1 MAEAKG
7 VPLQELLLGEPRV
20 VEYLG
25 RNLVAR
31 PSLLGAPAARLPPT
45 TCPGTQ
51 RLFAC
56 LCGVRINAW
65 HAATPW
71 PARAAAAARGG
82 RAWRA
87 RKGPETDASA
97 CILT

>member
-1 MAEAKG
+1 

-31 PSLLGAPAARLPPT
+31 PSLLGAPGARLPPT

-51 RLFAC
+51 P
-56 LCGVRINAW
+56 LCMPLQRGVRINAW

-71 PARAAAAARGG
+71 PARAAAAARG
-82 RAWRA
+82 
-87 RKGPETDASA
+87 S
-97 CILT
+97 